1 MEDINDI
8 IEKSWI
14 ELGKESIFYNYLKM
28 YFDNIP
34 SFNVRTIKL
43 SISKSGRFKIIY
55 NPKILRAKGL
65 IFSKSLLKHEIFH
78 IIHGHIFIKSKD
90 KKDKKLWNLAMDAA
104 VNQQIRELDAFSIPL
119 NVLLD
124 EGCGTDNENIF
135 IGPPINY
142 INKTVEEYYKYIID
156 YFEKSNK
163 IDLEL
168 LEDYRVDSHEEFGNF
183 ELIEEVV
190 SDLVSEV
197 ISETYEKAKGDIPSG
212 LEVPISLIIKKS
224 RKNWKDLIRRFFG
237 SSMIIE
243 KYRTVLRPNRR
254 YDNQPGWRAE
264 FGPKIAVVLDTS
276 GSIIEEEYNAFF
288 SEIEKIVRMYNSK
301 IYIVQIDNNIQN
313 VLQYGKGDWKNI
325 EIKGKGNTDFEPA
338 INYLEENVR
347 PEGIIIFTDGYT
359 DIPIV
364 KRRVLFVLS
373 EKHNSEFKSNAEN
386 IYGENSVIVL

>member
-8 IEKSWI
+8 IEKAWI

-243 KYRTVLRPNRR
+243 KYRTILRPNRR
-254 YDNQPGWRAE
+254 YDNQPGWRTE